1 MMRLKWL
8 VPLAA
13 PTALALGTATIFLA
27 LSGAPTT
34 AAPVAQTPGVSSC
47 VASLEK
53 SISPSTIPMG
63 DTVMASLVVSA
74 TCAAKLLPVDLV
86 ILADES
92 LSMTKARGGNNVP
105 GEPTPTPRNP
115 DETPVPGTPG
125 AGGTDPSRDE
135 PAFCSAQDG
144 NNNIAS
150 PSPTPRRR
158 PRRTPTPGAIDDPE
172 EIPLETAGEEDLISD
187 VKGWVRDFV
196 DQPEIQRD
204 MASDRLRVGFVS
216 FAQNARIK
224 QSLSNDSS
232 DVISA
237 VGRMKGTDLT
247 KIDLGLREA
256 GRTLTGTGSRSSLGD
271 KGRMTIIVILSDFQF
286 CAKDLRAGAGLSKET
301 KVITI
306 GLGRKLNRRN
316 MNDLASEKSFALDN
330 TNIKEMIH
338 LYDDVI
344 APPSPVTMSQM
355 TVRDELMSNMLLMP
369 GSVQPPTVT
378 ITGQLLEWQLT
389 ALGQT
394 LTYDVQPQDSG
405 LWPISNS
412 AEFAWVDSE
421 GLAGKA
427 DFPNVDVEV
436 LPQTATPTPIPTDT
450 PTPTNTPTNT
460 PTPTFTPTHTPTA
473 TPTPKPQ
480 PAYLPITYR
489 LWPEEV
495 KPPPCVPEEQTIDVG
510 LVIDT
515 SNSMR
520 DPTQAGGKV
529 KLDAAIEAALEIV
542 DLLKA
547 TDQATVVGFN
557 ATSRV
562 VSPLTNDKSQLRDAL
577 QGLPS
582 FQAGGTEIDA
592 GLTAAFG
599 ELSSGRHRAGN
610 KRSIILVTD
619 GAQSAGDTQAVIAA
633 ANAAKAAGVTIVSV
647 GLGADVDAGLL
658 TQVATAPNLYF
669 PAPNAEDL
677 VRIYREVARLIP
689 CP

>member
-1 MMRLKWL
+1 
-8 VPLAA
+8 
-13 PTALALGTATIFLA
+13 
-27 LSGAPTT
+27 
-34 AAPVAQTPGVSSC
+34 
-47 VASLEK
+47 
-53 SISPSTIPMG
+53 
-63 DTVMASLVVSA
+63 
-74 TCAAKLLPVDLV
+74 
-86 ILADES
+86 
-92 LSMTKARGGNNVP
+92 
-105 GEPTPTPRNP
+105 
-115 DETPVPGTPG
+115 GTPG
-125 AGGTDPSRDE
+125 AGGVDPSRDE

-172 EIPLETAGEEDLISD
+172 EIPLEEAGEEDLISD

-196 DQPEIQRD
+196 GQPEIQRD

-216 FAQNARIK
+216 FAQSARIK

-232 DVISA
+232 DIISA
-237 VGRMKGTDLT
+237 VGRMRGTDLT
-247 KIDLGLREA
+247 KIDVGMREA
-256 GRTLTGTGSRSSLGD
+256 GRSLNGSGSRSNLGD
-271 KGRMTIIVILSDFQF
+271 AGRMTIIVILSDFQF

-316 MNDLASEKSFALDN
+316 MNDLASEKAFALDKN
-330 TNIKEMIH
+330 DVKEMIH

-344 APPSPVTMSQM
+344 APPIPITMQQM
-355 TVRDELMSNMLLMP
+355 TVRDELYGNMQLIP
-369 GSVQPPTVT
+369 GSAMPPTVT
-378 ITGQLLEWQLT
+378 VTGQLLEWQIS
-389 ALGQT
+389 ALAQT
-394 LTYDVQPQDSG
+394 LSYQVQPQDSG
-405 LWPISNS
+405 LWPISQG

-427 DFPNVDVEV
+427 DFPNVEVDV
-436 LPQTATPTPIPTDT
+436 LPQTATPTPVPTDT
-450 PTPTNTPTNT
+450 PTPTNTPTST
-460 PTPTFTPTHTPTA
+460 PTPTHTPTHTPTA
-473 TPTPKPQ
+473 TPTPKPA
-480 PAYLPITYR
+480 PAYLPILFR
-489 LWPEEV
+489 NWPEEV
-495 KPPPCVPEEQTIDVG
+495 KPTPIPCVPEEQTIDVA

-520 DPTQAGGKV
+520 DPTQAGGKI

-562 VSPLTNDKSQLRDAL
+562 ASPLTGDKAQLRAAL

-582 FQAGGTEIDA
+582 FQATGTEIDA
-592 GLTAAFG
+592 GLSAALG
-599 ELSSGRHRAGN
+599 ELDSPRHRAGN

-619 GAQSAGDTQAVIAA
+619 GAQTGGDTQAVLAA
-633 ANAAKAAGVTIVSV
+633 ANAAKAVGVTIVSV
-647 GLGADVDAGLL
+647 GLGADVDVALL
-658 TQVATAPNLYF
+658 TQVATAPSLYF